1 MPGQARRPA
10 RKTGL
15 EAPFSANQKK
25 AWVLQ
30 SSCTALF
37 WGLAASFLASVP
49 AEGLPANSGGP
60 TAWLVAALTA
70 HGVLVLVGATTWW
83 WLSHHNPLEPG
94 FRRLLPD
101 SPRWSKQQYC
111 AVHKAKIEGLDH
123 HCTWLNVSVG
133 RSNYV
138 PFMLLTAT
146 GGAQFT
152 VQFVVGALLLC
163 DGGAGTFDGAA
174 ARARLGG
181 DGPFAAWAAFL
192 GRVAVV
198 FVAVSVTTAGRVGLS
213 CFSLWRARVARPD
226 PLARDAVKNAYW
238 PLFYGQAGASS
249 QAAEARYRYGTSYLG
264 GRAQGLEPLFRPT
277 H

>member
-192 GRVAVV
+192 GLHAALAAFIGGCYLKLLRFHAMLARQGRGTYDWLLAQRQAARAKKPTATASAATPVAPTAAPAGVEMTGRTIAVV
-198 FVAVSVTTAGRVGLS
+198 VT
-213 CFSLWRARVARPD
+213 
-226 PLARDAVKNAYW
+226 
-238 PLFYGQAGASS
+238 GQQASS
-249 QAAEARYRYGTSYLG
+249 T
-264 GRAQGLEPLFRPT
+264 
-277 H
+277 